1 MSMTP
6 KELIEAVYE
15 IAYGEDAH
23 LRGFFPEEVVERLQE
38 FSDGSN
44 PILIEEAWNEAE
56 ELNTSLRELNDYDL
70 VACRQDLIDR
80 TNRIMEALN
89 EIGTEEQS
97 PLNCTIIRYE
107 FIMKAKISK
116 DRFLDWVYSS
126 TDDTESLVDDVIS
139 SLYSQGQFAID
150 LDSILDNISFIPA
163 SLVENLDEIKEDFKD
178 SLDSD
183 IFEYPEDSEIEC
195 PMVLQPV
202 EWTTGYGYKEAD

>member
-56 ELNTSLRELNDYDL
+56 ELNTSLRELNDSDL
-70 VACRQDLIDR
+70 VNCRQALIDR

-89 EIGTEEQS
+89 EIGTEE
-97 PLNCTIIRYE
+97 
-107 FIMKAKISK
+107 
-116 DRFLDWVYSS
+116 
-126 TDDTESLVDDVIS
+126 
-139 SLYSQGQFAID
+139 
-150 LDSILDNISFIPA
+150 
-163 SLVENLDEIKEDFKD
+163 
-178 SLDSD
+178 
-183 IFEYPEDSEIEC
+183 
-195 PMVLQPV
+195 
-202 EWTTGYGYKEAD
+202 